1 MLKPRP
7 PLSRFRRRGQ
17 AARRRGGVVW
27 CGWGG
32 EGCAGLGLKLIPEY
46 MNTIFSDDLGTFPSP
61 LSPPSS
67 SLLLPLL
74 PSPSLPFSLSLLLP
88 LPSPPSPFS
97 SSPLSSL
104 SLSLLSPLS
113 SLYLSIPSLSLLSF
127 SPFSFLP
134 LSPLSPPLARF
145 DTTAPSS
152 SPLPTLNVV
161 RTSTLGI
168 PPFPPSFLPSL
179 SLLSSLSF
187 SSSPPPFLPHPRLR
201 RKFDNARINFVIRVS
216 APR

>member
-1 MLKPRP
+1 MLKPDP

-46 MNTIFSDDLGTFPSP
+46 MNTIFSDNLGTFPSP

-74 PSPSLPFSLSLLLP
+74 PSPSLPFSSLSLLLP

-113 SLYLSIPSLSLLSF
+113 LSIF
-127 SPFSFLP
+127 
-134 LSPLSPPLARF
+134 LSPLSL
-145 DTTAPSS
+145 
-152 SPLPTLNVV
+152 
-161 RTSTLGI
+161 
-168 PPFPPSFLPSL
+168 SFL
-179 SLLSSLSF
+179 SLLFPFSPYPLSHLPWPALT
-187 SSSPPPFLPHPRLR
+187 PPRPPALLFLL
-201 RKFDNARINFVIRVS
+201 
-216 APR
+216 